1 MQPTSLDLPVGPQ
14 AARIFFGYR
23 AQILKERPEDDD
35 AARKRK
41 RNQFLGDLGSTF
53 MPGTPLMQAP
63 LGLSA
68 YVPAVIDPAPDAGL
82 PDEVA
87 LIVYASLEVYNRFRE
102 TSLSRRMYTKSHDAV
117 FDMPNSI
124 AQFPGPATAPEKRQV
139 GADTQLFLYLT
150 ETAVDWQAGSTR
162 VLLIVPDAASAGFQ
176 DAQRARLEAAR
187 AKAAELGVDQV
198 MAGIA
203 PGFAALWVHSAEPLA
218 DPAAAL
224 GLVPDG
230 ARVFRDLPAMP
241 APVIGEREKGVTITG
256 ACAYTFRFSRFME
269 FFDDRTG

>member
-23 AQILKERPEDDD
+23 AQVLKERPVDDE

-41 RNQFLGDLGSTF
+41 RDQFLGDLGSTF

-68 YVPAVIDPAPDAGL
+68 YVPAVIDPEHDAGL

-87 LIVYASLEVYNRFRE
+87 IIVYASLEIYNRFRE
-102 TSLSRRMYTKSHDAV
+102 ISLSRRMYTKSHDAV

-124 AQFPGPATAPEKRQV
+124 AQFPGPADKPATRQV

-150 ETAVDWQAGSTR
+150 ENPVDWQAGATR
-162 VLLIVPDAASAGFQ
+162 VMLIVPDAPSTGFQ
-176 DAQRARLEAAR
+176 DELSRRLEAAR
-187 AKAAELGVDQV
+187 AGAPELGIDQIV
-198 MAGIA
+198 AGIA
-203 PGFAALWVHSAEPLA
+203 PGFAALWAHSAKPVDGLA
-218 DPAAAL
+218 EAL
-224 GLVPDG
+224 GLVPEG
-230 ARVFRDLPAMP
+230 ARLFRDLPATP
-241 APVIGEREKGVTITG
+241 APVIGDREKGVTITG

>member
-1 MQPTSLDLPVGPQ
+1 MLPTSLDLPVGPQ

-23 AQILKERPEDDD
+23 AQALKDCPQDDEVE
-35 AARKRK
+35 RKR
-41 RNQFLGDLGSTF
+41 RRDQFLGDLGSTF

-68 YVPAVIDPAPDAGL
+68 YVPAVIDPEHDAGL

-87 LIVYASLEVYNRFRE
+87 IIVYSSLDVYNRFRE
-102 TSLSRRMYTKSHDAV
+102 ISLSRRMYTKSHDAV

-124 AQFPGPATAPEKRQV
+124 AQVPGPAANPASRQV
-139 GADTQLFLYLT
+139 GADTQQFLYLSDT
-150 ETAVDWQAGSTR
+150 PVDWQGGVTR
-162 VLLIVPDAASAGFQ
+162 VMLIVPDAPSTGFQ
-176 DAQRARLEAAR
+176 DALRGRLEAAR
-187 AKAAELGVDQV
+187 GKASELGVDQI

-203 PGFAALWVHSAEPLA
+203 PGFAALWAHSAEPIEGLA
-218 DPAAAL
+218 DAL
-224 GLVPDG
+224 GLLPDS
-230 ARVFRDLPAMP
+230 ARLFRDLPATP
-241 APVIGEREKGVTITG
+241 SPVIGEREKGVKITG